1 MRLTLAVLI
10 ASLAFAAQA
19 ADKEK
24 FGTLPEPPPPAKNVP
39 ASPAPQLAPSV
50 DSQQE
55 PQPEPQVTI
64 TTQGAERHEEY
75 RIGGRLYMIKVI
87 PQKGPPYYLVDN
99 EGQGNFSRSDLRPTV
114 SPPMWVL
121 KRF

>member
-10 ASLAFAAQA
+10 ASLAFAVQA
-19 ADKEK
+19 ADKDK
-24 FGTLPEPPPPAKNVP
+24 FGTLPPPPPPATNHQTSPPPP
-39 ASPAPQLAPSV
+39 A

-55 PQPEPQVTI
+55 PLPEPEVTI
-64 TTQGAERHEEY
+64 TTQGRERREEY

-87 PQKGPPYYLVDN
+87 PQKGPPYYLIDN
-99 EGQGNFSRSDLRPTV
+99 EGQGNFSRSDLRPSV